1 MAEFNLEELTMEEIA
16 DAVRNAEDD
25 QTGKEF
31 CREVCKQLDLTYSNN
46 APVANLKKKILDELV
61 EPEVVAPAV
70 KVTAVAEPKKK
81 KASDYTNAELLNM
94 KHEDTKDELLKR
106 RIIRAKAMR
115 LYRVRI
121 TNLDPN
127 DADVPGAIVT
137 VYTKYTGKVSK
148 LIPYGEENEHGYH
161 IEKILL
167 DELRSRKFVMRK
179 EIKRKGS
186 SFGVKQYKASYANKF
201 SIELLPELS
210 KTELNDLAKAQ
221 AAKGSVDNSG
231 E

>member
-1 MAEFNLEELTMEEIA
+1 MAEFNLQELSMEEIA
-16 DAVRNAEDD
+16 DAVRNADD
-25 QTGKEF
+25 DKLGKEF
-31 CREVCKQLDLTYSNN
+31 CREVCKQLDISYSNN
-46 APVANLKKKILDELV
+46 APVGTLRKKILAELV
-61 EPEVVAPAV
+61 EPEVVAPAPKV
-70 KVTAVAEPKKK
+70 KAAPAKKVK

-94 KHEDTKDELLKR
+94 KHEDTDDELLKR

-115 LYRVRI
+115 LVRCRI

-148 LIPYGEENEHGYH
+148 LIPFGEENEHGYH
-161 IEKILL
+161 IEQILL
-167 DELRSRKFVMRK
+167 DELRSRKFTLRK

-186 SFGVKQYKASYANKF
+186 SFGVKQYKTTLANKF
-201 SIELLPELS
+201 SIEVLPDLT
-210 KTELNDLAKAQ
+210 KQQLDDLAKSQ
-221 AAKGSVDNSG
+221 AAKGSIDTSG

>member
-1 MAEFNLEELTMEEIA
+1 MAEFNFEELSMEEIA
-16 DAVRNAEDD
+16 DAVRNAADD
-25 QTGKEF
+25 KLGKEF
-31 CREVCKQLDLTYSNN
+31 CREVCKQLDITYSNN

-61 EPEVVAPAV
+61 EPEEVAPAPQ
-70 KVTAVAEPKKK
+70 VTPVAPPKKK
-81 KASDYTNAELLNM
+81 KASEYSNAELLNM
-94 KHEDTKDELLKR
+94 KHEDTTDELLKR

-148 LIPYGEENEHGYH
+148 LIPFGEENEHGYH
-161 IEKILL
+161 VEKILL

-186 SFGVKQYKASYANKF
+186 SFGVKQYKTTYANKF
-201 SIELLPELS
+201 SIEVLPDLTSEQL
-210 KTELNDLAKAQ
+210 EDLAKTQ
-221 AAKGSVDNSG
+221 AAKGSIDTSG